1 MFFLKTLPNTKM
13 NSSKNSSLSCRDSAK
28 MDLAIAVAVDVG
40 SRVDLK
46 SNKEVISLKL
56 SRQQKKK

>member
-1 MFFLKTLPNTKM
+1 LPNTKM

-56 SRQQKKK
+56 SHQQKKK

>member
-56 SRQQKKK
+56 SHQQKKK

>member
-1 MFFLKTLPNTKM
+1 
-13 NSSKNSSLSCRDSAK
+13 